1 MSGEGLRSGGSG
13 TRVGGLFGE
22 GVVDGGAVG
31 DECGGFRRVR
41 LSGLVVLSSLVSL
54 FASLASLSSVIR
66 RGGGARAVAVCR
78 ADRDLSK

>member
-31 DECGGFRRVR
+31 DECGEFRRVR
-41 LSGLVVLSSLVSL
+41 LSGLAVLS
-54 FASLASLSSVIR
+54 SLASLSALLDSL
-66 RGGGARAVAVCR
+66 GTP
-78 ADRDLSK
+78 